1 MAVARPYNE
10 RSSRKTRLGPCAKML
25 TISCK
30 PSACRV
36 APRTAIYVF
45 ALCAPETAWRWFR
58 KQEHRAFTNFLLKKP
73 RRVVDGFLLKFAEQS
88 FETVSLKYCQI
99 L

>member
-10 RSSRKTRLGPCAKML
+10 RSSRKMRLGPCAKML
-25 TISCK
+25 AISCK
-30 PSACRV
+30 PSACRF
-36 APRTAIYVF
+36 APLCMF

-58 KQEHRAFTNFLLKKP
+58 KQEHRTVTNFLLKKP
-73 RRVVDGFLLKFAEQS
+73 RRIVGGFLLKFAEQS